1 VAGVPR
7 VFSFPRGSRAWR
19 WLLAAATVLVL
30 GACGGQGAQEGPG
43 SSLAGGTQ
51 FAGATF
57 WPPAA
62 RQPAPDVSGPALG
75 GGRLRLASL
84 RGRVVVVNFWA
95 SWCAPC
101 RGEAPALEALSQQ
114 CRPLGVRFAGVDER
128 DDRFAAQ
135 AFERSFG
142 IGYPSLSD
150 PASEIVLAFH
160 GAVQPQAIPSTLVI
174 DRQGRIAAEI
184 VGASTYSRLKA
195 LLGRVTGGNC

>member
-1 VAGVPR
+1 MAGAPQVLG
-7 VFSFPRGSRAWR
+7 FPRGSRAWR

-84 RGRVVVVNFWA
+84 RGSVVVVNFWA

-101 RGEAPALEALSQQ
+101 RAEAPALAALSQE
-114 CRPLGVRFAGVDER
+114 CLPLGVRFVGVDER
-128 DDRFAAQ
+128 DDRSAAQ

-142 IGYPSLSD
+142 LTTRACPTR
-150 PASEIVLAFH
+150 PARSCWR
-160 GAVQPQAIPSTLVI
+160 STAPCN
-174 DRQGRIAAEI
+174 RRR
-184 VGASTYSRLKA
+184 SRA
-195 LLGRVTGGNC
+195 R

>member
-1 VAGVPR
+1 MAGAPR
-7 VFSFPRGSRAWR
+7 VSSFPRGPRAWR

-30 GACGGQGAQEGPG
+30 GACGGQGVQEGQG
-43 SSLAGGTQ
+43 SSLAGGIQ

-57 WPPAA
+57 WAPAA
-62 RQPAPDVSGPALG
+62 RQLAPDVSGPALG

-101 RGEAPALEALSQQ
+101 RGEAPALAALSQE
-114 CRPLGVRFAGVDER
+114 CRPLGVRFVGVDDR

-135 AFERSFG
+135 AFERNFG
-142 IGYPSLSD
+142 IDYPSLSD
-150 PASEIVLAFH
+150 PGSEIVLAFR
-160 GAVQPQAIPSTLVI
+160 GAVRPQAIPSTLVI

-195 LLGRVTGGNC
+195 LLGRVAGGNC

>member
-1 VAGVPR
+1 MVGAPL
-7 VFSFPRGSRAWR
+7 VFSFRRGSRAWR
-19 WLLAAATVLVL
+19 WLLAATTVLAL
-30 GACGGQGAQEGPG
+30 GACGGQGTQQGQG
-43 SSLAGGTQ
+43 SSLVGGTQ

-57 WPPAA
+57 WPPAG

-84 RGRVVVVNFWA
+84 GGRVVVVNFWA

-101 RGEAPALEALSQQ
+101 RGEAPALSALSQE
-114 CRPLGVRFAGVDER
+114 CRPLGVRFVGVDER
-128 DDRFAAQ
+128 DDRYAAQ

-142 IGYPSLSD
+142 IDYPSLSD
-150 PASEIVLAFH
+150 PGSEIVLAFH

-195 LLGRVTGGNC
+195 LLGRVTDGDC